1 MNGRISPYVFPGI
14 KKEDR
19 PQTINKFK
27 KNKITPIEILQIV
40 GDYHSISV
48 EDIIRKYNKREV
60 SDARHMFCKIM
71 KTEFKYSL
79 ESIGEILNGR
89 DHTTII
95 HSINTFN
102 DRSKFEEGYADDYEN
117 ILEKINS
124 KII

>member
-71 KTEFKYSL
+71 KTEFNYSL
-79 ESIGEILNGR
+79 ESIGGFLNGR

>member
-27 KNKITPIEILQIV
+27 RNKISPTEILQIV

-71 KTEFKYSL
+71 KTEFNYSL
-79 ESIGEILNGR
+79 ESIGGFLNGR